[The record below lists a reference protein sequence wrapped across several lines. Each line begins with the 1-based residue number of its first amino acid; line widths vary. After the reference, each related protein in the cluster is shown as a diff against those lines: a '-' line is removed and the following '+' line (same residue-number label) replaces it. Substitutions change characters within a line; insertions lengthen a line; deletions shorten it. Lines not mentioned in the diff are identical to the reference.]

1 MANKEIQLHDANGD
15 TLIPVTCLS
24 SIFVL
29 NEDGTTQALDDY
41 IKDLIATAKREAIS
55 TAETNTLTTLGA
67 SATDTMVTFSKTICY
82 GTVEEA
88 VCNS

>member
-15 TLIPVTCLS
+15 NLIPVTCLS
-24 SIFVL
+24 SILVL

-41 IKDLIATAKREAIS
+41 IKGLIATAKREAIS

-67 SATDTMVTFSKTICY
+67 SATDTKVTFSKTIFSSS
-82 GTVEEA
+82 VEGA
-88 VCNS
+88 VWNS

>member
-1 MANKEIQLHDANGD
+1 MANKEIQLHDENGD

-41 IKDLIATAKREAIS
+41 IKGLIEKAVAD
-55 TAETNTLTTLGA
+55 AETNTLKTLGA
-67 SATDTMVTFSKTICY
+67 SATDTKVTFSKTISSSS
-82 GTVEEA
+82 VEGA
-88 VCNS
+88 VWNS

>member
-41 IKDLIATAKREAIS
+41 IKGLITEAVAD
-55 TAETNTLTTLGA
+55 AETNTLKTLGA
-67 SATDTMVTFSKTICY
+67 SATDTKVTFSKTISSSS
-82 GTVEEA
+82 VEGA
-88 VCNS
+88 VWNS

>member
-41 IKDLIATAKREAIS
+41 IKGLIATAKREAIS

-67 SATDTMVTFSKTICY
+67 SATDTKVTFSKTIFS
-82 GTVEEA
+82 GSVEGA
-88 VCNS
+88 VWNS